1 MICEECGYEI
11 ESKEEHFL
19 DRTLCYDCCYEAIV
33 EAIDGLYFDKE
44 WMKEYCGYGFKD
56 TKINQGDLF
65 SIILFILQENRNL
78 RAENDFLLQQLERPL
93 DDVYG

>member
-1 MICEECGYEI
+1 MICDKCGYKI
-11 ESKEEHFL
+11 EDKEEHFL
-19 DRTLCYDCCYEAIV
+19 GQTLCYECCYDAIV

-65 SIILFILQENRNL
+65 SIILFILQENRDL
-78 RAENDFLLQQLERPL
+78 KAENDFLLQQLERPL
-93 DDVYG
+93 DDIYE